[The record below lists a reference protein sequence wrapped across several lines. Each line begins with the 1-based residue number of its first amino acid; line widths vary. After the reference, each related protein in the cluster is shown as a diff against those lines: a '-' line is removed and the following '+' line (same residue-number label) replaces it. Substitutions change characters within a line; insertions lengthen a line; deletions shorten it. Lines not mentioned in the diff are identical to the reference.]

1 MQGTPNLDAMLGDD
15 WRAAVERRRADV
27 SRRIAGRTAV
37 VLFGAGYLGTHARRD
52 LAMTPY
58 EPVAFVDNNPALW
71 GQEID
76 GLPVL
81 DPDDAARRFGQDK
94 LWLIT
99 VYTNSTVMAQ
109 CQRLGVPWVTCAE
122 LSWALP
128 DPQPPTPYSAYPN
141 DWPSPK
147 NRSSRRPGCGPARIQ
162 PTSTSHKSGGGS
174 CWTIRP
180 CVLRDR

>member
-1 MQGTPNLDAMLGDD
+1 
-15 WRAAVERRRADV
+15 
-27 SRRIAGRTAV
+27 
-37 VLFGAGYLGTHARRD
+37 
-52 LAMTPY
+52 MTPY

-99 VYTNSTVMAQ
+99 VYTNSTVTAQ

-128 DPQPPTPYSAYPN
+128 DPRPPSFVFGCPSG
-141 DWPSPK
+141 WPSPK
-147 NRSSRRPGCGPARIQ
+147 NRSSRRQGCGRRGFSQRVHHTGPVAVHAGLFGPASSATDDGALLPR
-162 PTSTSHKSGGGS
+162 
-174 CWTIRP
+174 RP
-180 CVLRDR
+180 D